1 MMDVFIFRTIIR
13 SFYIKS
19 ILMHILMK
27 LFLVIIC
34 KNVFCVLFD
43 MIAKLSDSVISIYF
57 LCLYIDLKLY
67 IFDFLSEI

>member
-1 MMDVFIFRTIIR
+1 MR
-13 SFYIKS
+13 
-19 ILMHILMK
+19 

-34 KNVFCVLFD
+34 RNVCCVLFD
-43 MIAKLSDSVISIYF
+43 MIGKLSDSVISVYF